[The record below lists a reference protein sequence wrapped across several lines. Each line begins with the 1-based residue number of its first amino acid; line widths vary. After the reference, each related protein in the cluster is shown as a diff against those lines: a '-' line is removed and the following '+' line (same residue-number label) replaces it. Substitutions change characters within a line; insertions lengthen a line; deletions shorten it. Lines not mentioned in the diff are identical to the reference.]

1 MRPGKNT
8 YFQIG
13 CIQQISILFTFCEIT
28 VPQPS
33 ARVSQDIITL
43 SGLNIKDDLEYEL
56 RSQSQNHHR
65 SVSWSGGLQRRMA
78 PKGQTLTPK
87 DLSPSF
93 LPALDPMLKKAL
105 KTGEEYQL
113 SPVWIINE
121 EFLRFDMGY
130 QRNSGFSSIQEW
142 RQDHEVPRV
151 DKQMGGNTLE
161 TKSQGCRLSE

>member
-1 MRPGKNT
+1 
-8 YFQIG
+8 
-13 CIQQISILFTFCEIT
+13 
-28 VPQPS
+28 
-33 ARVSQDIITL
+33 
-43 SGLNIKDDLEYEL
+43 
-56 RSQSQNHHR
+56 
-65 SVSWSGGLQRRMA
+65 MA

-130 QRNSGFSSIQEW
+130 QRNSGFSSI
-142 RQDHEVPRV
+142 
-151 DKQMGGNTLE
+151 
-161 TKSQGCRLSE
+161 